1 MGKDKKQHYIPQ
13 CYLRLFSDDQKH
25 IWTFDKKKGSEYSS
39 TITDVCT
46 KNDFYTISEEYVESN
61 EGVSPLSLEKD
72 FFADWYEPKFSEYL
86 QTINYLAIEAINSS
100 HNIISLNDE
109 QKFSFAKLL
118 AIQWFRL
125 PSIKYDN
132 EATFDEFMPKVM
144 RLFKEGLAKEM
155 DNPNIAKLDVRASI
169 ADKSVYHAKNTFL
182 KEELVGKYAA
192 ELSKNIWTFSFSKD
206 GDFYTSDFPITVNA
220 HEKNVRP
227 ICQGLAQYGAE
238 VTYPLSKNLAL
249 TIWDKEYFVDKDKN
263 DLSLCTATPKEIR
276 AFNALR
282 YAYAQRQLFSYKNN
296 FEVVKYMTQFCPISL
311 NPFKTID

>member
-46 KNDFYTISEEYVESN
+46 KNDFYTISKEYVESN

-86 QTINYLAIEAINSS
+86 QKINHLAIEAINSS
-100 HNIISLNDE
+100 HNIISLNNE
-109 QKFSFAKLL
+109 QKYSFAKLL
-118 AIQWFRL
+118 VIQTNRL

-132 EATFDEFMPKVM
+132 ESTFDEFMPKVM
-144 RLFKEGLAKEM
+144 QLFKEGLSKEM
-155 DNPNIAKLDVRASI
+155 NNPDIAKLDVEVSI
-169 ADKSVYHAKNTFL
+169 VDKSVYHAKNTFL
-182 KEELVGKYAA
+182 NEELVGNYAA

-206 GDFYTSDFPITVNA
+206 CDFYTSDFPITVNA
-220 HEKNVRP
+220 HKKNVRP

-249 TIWDKEYFVDKDKN
+249 TIWDKEYFADKDKK

-276 AFNALR
+276 TFNALR
-282 YAYAQRQLFSYKNN
+282 YSYAQRQLFSCKNN
-296 FEVVKYMTQFCPISL
+296 FEVVKYMSLFCPTSL
-311 NPFKTID
+311 NPFKK